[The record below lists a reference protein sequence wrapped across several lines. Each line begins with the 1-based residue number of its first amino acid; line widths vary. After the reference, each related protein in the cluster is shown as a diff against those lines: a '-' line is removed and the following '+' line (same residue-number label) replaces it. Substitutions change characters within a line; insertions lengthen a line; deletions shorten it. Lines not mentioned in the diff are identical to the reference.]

1 MNMRIVCECMVKMTQ
16 KGKRKGQKRSKK
28 GQKWPKKGQKWPKM
42 VKTALIPPKRVKN
55 RPKMTPI

>member
-1 MNMRIVCECMVKMTQ
+1 MVK
-16 KGKRKGQKRSKK
+16 KASEKGQKGSKK
-28 GQKWPKKGQKWPKM
+28 VKKGSKKGQKWPKM